1 MFNNVMIG
9 ILLNTFV
16 VLIIFFIFNHF
27 LRTYL
32 EKSGNFY
39 YDKPLQFAS
48 DNEKK
53 QNKVEAGCVK
63 CLNDNGYFLIYSLI
77 PIFIILMVY
86 PIIKI
91 ISNDSITLSLIIG
104 VIIYYLNIILLYLK
118 YKFDDTSDKL
128 GSDFNN
134 TYSFYSIALYLNI
147 FLAVVLVFYIQI
159 LLRYYSIALLVIFIL
174 LLINLSLLYVI
185 DRIDQRYMLKLLRQD
200 NINKLFVIEFIFL
213 IAISILTWLII
224 K

>member
-9 ILLNTFV
+9 ILLNTLV
-16 VLIIFFIFNHF
+16 VLIIFFIFHHF
-27 LRTYL
+27 LRIYM

-53 QNKVEAGCVK
+53 QNKVKEGCVK

-77 PIFIILMVY
+77 PLFIIFMVY
-86 PIIKI
+86 PIIKVVH
-91 ISNDSITLSLIIG
+91 NDIITLSLIIS
-104 VIIYYLNIILLYLK
+104 VIIYYLNIILLYIK

-134 TYSFYSIALYLNI
+134 IYSYYSLALYLNI
-147 FLAVVLVFYIQI
+147 FLTVALVFYIQI

-174 LLINLSLLYVI
+174 LLMNLSLLYVI
-185 DRIDQRYMLKLLRQD
+185 DGIDQRYNLRLLRQD
-200 NINKLFVIEFIFL
+200 NINNLFIMEFIFL
-213 IAISILTWLII
+213 IAISVLTWLII